1 MDSRTV
7 VAWLQVVAGSL
18 SIGTGYA
25 NWRGGRTS
33 GRDSIISGATIVAL
47 GVSMLT
53 AGWVR
58 YAAWTVMAIGSVWI
72 TKRLFMIRD
81 RLGLWMGLLAMTF
94 ILVISVTELV
104 VDSLSA
110 LEQAL
115 FAAVALVGATLM
127 LTMTVRLFRPAV
139 KSDART

>member
-7 VAWLQVVAGSL
+7 VAWVQVVTGAL

-33 GRDSIISGATIVAL
+33 GRDSISPGATMVAL

-53 AGWVR
+53 GGWVR
-58 YAAWTVMAIGSVWI
+58 YAAWTVLAIGSVWI
-72 TKRLFMIRD
+72 TRRLFTVRD
-81 RLGLWMGLLAMTF
+81 RLGLWMGLVAMTF
-94 ILVISVTELV
+94 VLVISVTELV
-104 VDSLSA
+104 VDSLTA

-115 FAAVALVGATLM
+115 FAAVACVGATLM

-139 KSDART
+139 KLDARS